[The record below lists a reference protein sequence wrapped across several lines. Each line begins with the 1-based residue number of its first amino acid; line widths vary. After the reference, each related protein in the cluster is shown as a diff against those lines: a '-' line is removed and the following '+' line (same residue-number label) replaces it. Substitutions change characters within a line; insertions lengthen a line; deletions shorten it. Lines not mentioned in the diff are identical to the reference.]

1 MLLTTDQQAERV
13 FPEHVAPTWFRDA
26 KLGIFIHWGLYS
38 VPGWAPTTGLF
49 SNAAALGWEN
59 WFRLNPYAEWYA
71 NTMKIAGSPTALHH
85 QETYGDAPYAD
96 FAPVFAEAVQAW
108 DPAAMAAIIE
118 RSGARYV
125 IPTTKHHDGYC
136 LWPSEVANPHQAGW
150 CSERDLVG
158 ELATAVRARGLRFGA
173 YYSGGLDWS
182 WNPQPL
188 RYQHDTDST
197 YPQGDDFI
205 DYVDRQWRELIDRYQ
220 PDVLWNDIGAPANQD
235 IAALFRDYLDRVPD
249 GTINNRFRQ
258 RDGNGELVAEPPFDF
273 TTPEYS
279 SESTISALP
288 FETCRGI
295 GYSFGYNQMEGESTY
310 LPIPELI
317 HFFIDVVS
325 KNGNLLLNVGPKADG
340 TIPQGQIE
348 RLEALGAWLTVNGEA
363 IYGTRPWTVAEGKT
377 VDGIPVRFTAKDG
390 TLYAI
395 VLANATPGSRGIA
408 GLRLAERATVHLLGS
423 EEPLAWSS
431 TESGFAYTLPES
443 LPDGVAHTLRISPI
457 PDRD

>member
-1 MLLTTDQQAERV
+1 MLLTTDQQAART
-13 FPEHVAPTWFRDA
+13 FPKHVAPSWFRDA

-49 SNAAALGWEN
+49 SDVETLGWEN

-85 QETYGDAPYAD
+85 RETYGDAPYAG
-96 FAPVFAEAVQAW
+96 FAPVFAEAVRSW
-108 DPAAMAAIIE
+108 DPAAMAAIVA

-136 LWPSEVANPHQAGW
+136 LWPSAVPNPHQVGW

-158 ELATAVRARGLRFGA
+158 ELAAAVRARGMRFGT

-182 WNPQPL
+182 WNPRPL
-188 RYQHDTDST
+188 LNLHDTHAT
-197 YPQGDDFI
+197 FPQGDDFI

-220 PDVLWNDIGAPANQD
+220 PDLLWNDIGAPATQD
-235 IAALFRDYLDRVPD
+235 VAALFRDYLDRVPE

-258 RDGNGELVAEPPFDF
+258 RDGNGELVADPPFDF

-279 SESTISALP
+279 SESSISALP

-295 GYSFGYNQMEGESTY
+295 GYSFGYNQLEDESTF
-310 LPIPELI
+310 LSIQELI
-317 HFFIDVVS
+317 HFFVDVVS

-340 TIPQGQIE
+340 TIPHGQIE
-348 RLEALGAWLTVNGEA
+348 RLDALGAWLAVNGEA

-377 VDGIPVRFTAKDG
+377 LDGTPVRFTAKNG
-390 TLYAI
+390 ALHAI
-395 VLANATPGSRGIA
+395 VLTEATPGARGIA
-408 GLRLAERATVHLLGS
+408 GLRLSERATIHLLGRD
-423 EEPLAWSS
+423 EPLSWSS
-431 TESGFAYTLPES
+431 TESGFAYTLPDS
-443 LPDGVAHTLRISPI
+443 LPDGVAYSLRISPT
-457 PDRD
+457 PERD